1 MDILIFGGIVSLTV
15 ICPTKGR
22 PASVAAAWESFQAT
36 RILPDTKLV
45 FAISE
50 NEPIA
55 TDDHLLYEGI
65 PLVIVPHRE
74 WMNEILQSAVDR
86 VLEGEASPSLLGF
99 IGDDNRFRTEGWDLA
114 VTDTLAGG
122 GYAYAWDL
130 LRNDIPTHVFV
141 TASIVRALGYF
152 GLRGARHLYI
162 DNAWKVLGEGA
173 GCLHYMGDTII
184 EHLHPFFGK
193 GQMDNVY
200 RDANSEEMYSH
211 DRDVFVSWL
220 QQGAD
225 ADIQKVRDT
234 LA

>member
-1 MDILIFGGIVSLTV
+1 MSLTV

-22 PASVAAAWESFQAT
+22 PAAVAAAWESFQTT

-50 NEPIA
+50 NEPI
-55 TDDHLLYEGI
+55 DQLLYEGI

-86 VLEGEASPSLLGF
+86 VLEGKASPSLLGF
-99 IGDDNRFRTEGWDLA
+99 IGDDNRFRTDGWDLA
-114 VTDTLAGG
+114 VADTLAGG

-193 GQMDNVY
+193 GKVDESYLASN
-200 RDANSEEMYSH
+200 APEMYAH
-211 DRDVFVSWL
+211 DQEVFGTWL
-220 QQGAD
+220 SSEAGK
-225 ADIQKVRDT
+225 DIQKVRDT

>member
-1 MDILIFGGIVSLTV
+1 MSLTV

-36 RILPDTKLV
+36 RIQPDTKLV

-99 IGDDNRFRTEGWDLA
+99 IGDDNRFRTDGWDLV
-114 VTDTLAGG
+114 VTDILAGG

-130 LRNDIPTHVFV
+130 ARNDIPTHVFV

-211 DRDVFVSWL
+211 DREVFVNWL
-220 QQGAD
+220 NNGAEQD
-225 ADIQKVRDT
+225 VAKVRGE